1 MTTPTVE
8 PLSGTGTAELSAFQQ
23 AILTILA
30 NEARHGLGIRD
41 ELETYYDAEVN
52 HSRLYTNL
60 DKLIERGL
68 AERSKRDGRSNE
80 YSITETGYDVLFAQL
95 AWQAKLIGADDQRGD
110 TLLTVVEDAIESA

>member
-1 MTTPTVE
+1 MTV
-8 PLSGTGTAELSAFQQ
+8 
-23 AILTILA
+23 LA
-30 NEARHGLGIRD
+30 NEARHGLGVKD

-60 DKLIERGL
+60 DKLINCGL

-95 AWQAKLIGADDQRGD
+95 AWQAKSIGADDQRGD
-110 TLLTVVEDAIESA
+110 KLLTVVEDAIESA